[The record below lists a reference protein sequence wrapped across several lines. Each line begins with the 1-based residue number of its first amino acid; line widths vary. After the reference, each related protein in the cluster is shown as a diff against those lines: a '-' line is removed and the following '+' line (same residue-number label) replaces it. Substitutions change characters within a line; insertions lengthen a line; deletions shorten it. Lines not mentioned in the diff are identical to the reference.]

1 MIIQI
6 NNLKVAYGNEH
17 PVLENLSLS
26 LQEGGICALA
36 APNGEG
42 KTTLLKVIAG
52 LRFPNQGDVSVMGY
66 NPAQRTPAMLQQLYF
81 LPAEPS
87 LPAWTPKRIGKYY
100 GPFYPNFSRELY
112 YQCLRDFRVD
122 PERPLGKLSFGQQRR
137 VQLAFALAVK
147 SPLLLLD
154 EPTLGLDIAGKD
166 QFRRSL
172 IQATEDGQTVIIA
185 THLLNEVEPVLDQLM
200 ILHQRQ
206 IWSHLNLQEAASVY
220 SYHLSSRPP
229 EANTNSFGR
238 RVPGGWLIVKADGG
252 PSTAQ
257 PDLESLYLAL
267 TEGNLVDPTLKSS
280 LHV

>member
-1 MIIQI
+1 MIVRI
-6 NNLKVAYGNEH
+6 NNLSVSYGSDQ
-17 PVLENLSLS
+17 PVLESLDMQ
-26 LQEGGICALA
+26 LDRGGICALA

-42 KTTLLKVIAG
+42 KTTLMKVIAG
-52 LRFPNQGDVSVMGY
+52 LRFADRGEVNTLGFAPH
-66 NPAQRTPAMLQQLYF
+66 QRHPDLLSQVYF

-87 LPAWTPKRIGKYY
+87 LPAWTPKRIGKVY

-112 YQCLRDFRVD
+112 FQCLMDFKVD
-122 PERPLGKLSFGQQRR
+122 PDRPLGKLSFGQQRR

-147 SPLLLLD
+147 TPLLLLD

-172 IQATEDGQTVIIA
+172 IQATEDGQTVLIA

-206 IWSHLNLQEAASVY
+206 IWSHIDLAQAAETY

-229 EANTNSFGR
+229 KSDTNSYGR
-238 RVPGGWLIVKADGG
+238 RVPGGWLVVKADGSE
-252 PSTAQ
+252 STAQ
-257 PDLESLYLAL
+257 PDIETLYLAL

-280 LHV
+280 LHA

>member
-1 MIIQI
+1 MALRI
-6 NNLKVAYGNEH
+6 NNLSVAYGNDR
-17 PVLENLSLS
+17 PVLDQLSMKLTA
-26 LQEGGICALA
+26 GGICALA

-42 KTTLLKVIAG
+42 KTTLMKVIAG
-52 LRFPNQGDVSVMGY
+52 LRFADRGVVNTLGFDPSKRQ
-66 NPAQRTPAMLQQLYF
+66 PAFLEQLYF

-87 LPAWTPKRIGKYY
+87 LPAWTPKRIGKVY
-100 GPFYPNFSRELY
+100 GPFYPNFSNELY
-112 YQCLRDFRVD
+112 YQCLMDFRVD
-122 PERPLGKLSFGQQRR
+122 PDRQLDKLSFGQQRR

-147 SPLLLLD
+147 TPLLLLD

-172 IQATEDGQTVIIA
+172 IQATEEGQTVLMS

-206 IWSHLNLQEAASVY
+206 IWAHVDLTAAQQIY
-220 SYHLSSRPP
+220 SYHLSSRAPDP
-229 EANTNSFGR
+229 DSNSYGR
-238 RVPGGWLIVKADGG
+238 RVPGGWLVIKADGG
-252 PSTAQ
+252 PSTAR
-257 PDLESLYLAL
+257 PDIETLYLAL

>member
-6 NNLKVAYGNEH
+6 NNLQLAYGRGA
-17 PVLENLSLS
+17 PVLENLNLT
-26 LQEGGICALA
+26 LEPGGICALA

-42 KTTLLKVIAG
+42 KTSLFKIMVG
-52 LRFPNQGDVSVMGY
+52 LRFADKGQVDVMGY
-66 NPAQRTPAMLQQLYF
+66 NPASRPVELLRQAYF

-87 LPAWTPKRIGKYY
+87 LPAWSPKRIGKYY

-112 YQCLRDFRVD
+112 YQCLMDFKVD
-122 PERPLGKLSFGQQRR
+122 PDRPLNKLSFGQQRR

-147 SPLLLLD
+147 TPLLLLD

-206 IWSHLNLQEAASVY
+206 IWSHLDLAKANEVY

-229 EANTNSFGR
+229 ENGTNSFGR

-252 PSTAQ
+252 QSSAQ
-257 PDLESLYLAL
+257 PDIETLYLAL
-267 TEGNLVDPTLKSS
+267 TEGNLVDPTL
-280 LHV
+280 